1 LPQKAQTQAFANR
14 SEALKMQIVLL
25 ATALSLMACQHGPHL
40 PLTAPTETGPYVVK
54 GSDAPTHS
62 VAGGKVLAQLFLNQT
77 NASNLAALS
86 VLTLQ
91 PGAAVPLHSHPESAE
106 ILYMLE
112 GKMDMTI
119 NGTAI
124 SASAGDAIHIPLGA
138 EHSAKVASD
147 TPVKAVQV
155 YVAPGP
161 EQRFT
166 KAPIIQPSQPDQG
179 E

>member
-1 LPQKAQTQAFANR
+1 LSKQTVILVA
-14 SEALKMQIVLL
+14 
-25 ATALSLMACQHGPHL
+25 ALSLMACQHGPHL
-40 PLTAPTETGPYVVK
+40 ELKAPAESGPYVVK
-54 GSDAPTHS
+54 GSEAPIHS
-62 VAGGKVLAQLFLNQT
+62 VAGGKVLAQLFLNKT

-91 PGAAVPLHSHPESAE
+91 PGAAVPLHNHPESAE

-124 SASAGDAIHIPLGA
+124 SAVAGDAIHIPLGA
-138 EHSAKVASD
+138 KHSAKVASN

-166 KAPIIQPSQPDQG
+166 KAPIVQPSQPHLG